1 MKKLSLHEFIKVES
15 FEDVIFEGF
24 DDKIDPHKAKPASS
38 SFVDKFKQRYGGN
51 ITIDMSSTNA
61 IKGALVDFI
70 ADQLPNVRFQS
81 DRLSLEDF
89 VLKNNGD
96 LKAASLKPELKPWF
110 HMLYTNVKGW
120 LGTQNQ
126 AEVSGLLQQ
135 FGGNI
140 TQLVDELAPEVTQKL
155 QQGTKNGTN

>member
-1 MKKLSLHEFIKVES
+1 MKKLFLHEFIKVEA
-15 FEDVIFEGF
+15 FGDIIVEGF
-24 DDKIDPHKAKPASS
+24 DDTIDPHRAKPSASS
-38 SFVDKFKQRYGGN
+38 NFVDKFKQRYGGN
-51 ITIDMSSTNA
+51 ITVDMSSTNA
-61 IKGALVDFI
+61 IKEALVDFI

-81 DRLSLEDF
+81 DRLTLEDF
-89 VLKNNGD
+89 VMKNNGD
-96 LKAASLKPELKPWF
+96 LKATSLKPELKPWF
-110 HMLYTNVKGW
+110 HMLYTSVKGW

-155 QQGTKNGTN
+155 QHTDNK